1 MRRLGAFA
9 AGSVFLLASIAPART
24 LPDLFQKAKS
34 QIRGE
39 SWTQALQTLGALEAE
54 ASRPGN
60 ESAREQ
66 LAAPLAFY
74 RGVCEANL
82 GRADEARAQFA
93 AFLSLEPNASMD
105 PSMYS
110 KKALAAFNDARKT
123 AALDA
128 ARGPAAASATA
139 PALAKADAGPSVFQ
153 AFQEFR
159 MPANAGEQVNA
170 VWAEGPV
177 QWIMTAEE
185 RRRWDQL
192 MPGADWQDFVD
203 HFWEVRN
210 PQPGNPDNVYKT
222 SFERRVAFADANF
235 LSAEGMRGSLTER
248 GMVFVLLGPPTYIGR
263 KPIRSGED
271 VSDDAGLS
279 RVGSR
284 ATAYY
289 QRALAAAGEPAGSTS
304 VATTDA
310 FFGPGARVQ
319 ETGASF
325 REVWHYRRELLPK
338 SLGFQQ
344 VDVEFIT
351 RRGYGVGVLQRDLAA
366 VAALDAS
373 RNRFASAP

>member
-9 AGSVFLLASIAPART
+9 AGSIFLLASIAPAGT

-39 SWTQALQTLGALEAE
+39 AFTQALQTLAALEAE
-54 ASRPGN
+54 ANKPGN
-60 ESAREQ
+60 EAAREQ

-110 KKALAAFNDARKT
+110 KKALAAFHEARRSGAT
-123 AALDA
+123 IL
-128 ARGPAAASATA
+128 PA
-139 PALAKADAGPSVFQ
+139 PAKADAGPSVFQ

-159 MPANAGEQVNA
+159 MPANSGEQVNA
-170 VWAEGPV
+170 AWAEGPV
-177 QWIMTAEE
+177 RWIMTAEE

-203 HFWEVRN
+203 HFWQVRN

-222 SFERRVAFADANF
+222 TFERRVAFADANF

-271 VSDDAGLS
+271 VNDDAGLS

-289 QRALAAAGEPAGSTS
+289 QRALAAAGDPAGSTS

-351 RRGYGVGVLQRDLAA
+351 RRGYGVGVLQRDPAA

-373 RNRFASAP
+373 RNRFVSAP